1 MAKLIAKELTVL
13 FWGFIYGEVFG
24 YIVAPLSN
32 ATFSPLT
39 SGIIAM
45 IGAFIIITPSTL
57 SFKILIKRKRTHNT

>member
-45 IGAFIIITPSTL
+45 IGAFIIINALHFIIQDPDKT
-57 SFKILIKRKRTHNT
+57 KKNA

>member
-32 ATFSPLT
+32 ATFSPLS

-45 IGAFIIITPSTL
+45 IGAFIIINALYFIIQDPD
-57 SFKILIKRKRTHNT
+57 KAKKNA